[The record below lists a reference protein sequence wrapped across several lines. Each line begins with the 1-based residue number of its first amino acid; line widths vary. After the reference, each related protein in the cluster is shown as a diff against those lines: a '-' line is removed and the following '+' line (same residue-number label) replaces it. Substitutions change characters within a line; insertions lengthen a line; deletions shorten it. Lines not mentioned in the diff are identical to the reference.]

1 MAQKNL
7 ILNVRKKKRRWI
19 SEFIN
24 EGVVCLVFTRSATD
38 LICYLL
44 IGLLPVF
51 IEEKWEEREER
62 EEKFVWDERA

>member
-1 MAQKNL
+1 
-7 ILNVRKKKRRWI
+7 
-19 SEFIN
+19 
-24 EGVVCLVFTRSATD
+24 VFTRSATD

-51 IEEKWEEREER
+51 VEEKWEKREER

>member
-1 MAQKNL
+1 
-7 ILNVRKKKRRWI
+7 
-19 SEFIN
+19 
-24 EGVVCLVFTRSATD
+24 VFTRSATD

-51 IEEKWEEREER
+51 IEEEREER

>member
-1 MAQKNL
+1 
-7 ILNVRKKKRRWI
+7 
-19 SEFIN
+19 
-24 EGVVCLVFTRSATD
+24 VFTRSATD

-51 IEEKWEEREER
+51 IEKREKREER